1 LLEGVT
7 LAMSRTTIADTE
19 KSVRLRYRRA
29 ARATEPALCCPTSY
43 EPRYLEAIPREIIER
58 DYGCGDPTPY
68 VRPGDIVLDLGSGA
82 GKMCFIL
89 AQVVGPTGKVV
100 GVDFTDEMLALA
112 RKHQPEVA
120 RRLGYDNVVFHRGR
134 IQDLALPLDEVE
146 AYLKARP
153 LRSAAALADF
163 EAFRERLRA
172 SAPLIPADSVDVI
185 VSNCVLNLVRE
196 SEKEKLFAEMYRVL
210 KRGGRVAISDI
221 VSDEEV
227 PASLKRDP
235 KLWSGCLA
243 GAFREDK
250 FLEAFERAGFHGIQ
264 IEKFDEKPWQTVRG
278 IEFRSITVT
287 ARKGKQG
294 PCLERNQAVIYK
306 GPWKEVLDDDGHRL
320 RRGQR
325 MAVCDK
331 TYRILTQ
338 SPYASEVIP
347 LPPLKEVPLKKARG
361 FACSGDALRDPRQT
375 KGKRYRAS
383 TFARRGERKS
393 NHKTVA
399 ATRSVC
405 GPEGCC

>member
-1 LLEGVT
+1 MPRTT
-7 LAMSRTTIADTE
+7 LADTD
-19 KSVRLRYRRA
+19 SAVRRRYRRA

-43 EPRYLEAIPREIIER
+43 DSRYLQAIPREILER
-58 DYGCGDPTPY
+58 DYGCGDPTPF
-68 VRPGDIVLDLGSGA
+68 VRPGDTVLDLGSGA

-89 AQVVGPTGKVV
+89 AQVVGPKGKVL
-100 GVDFTDEMLALA
+100 GVDFTGEMLALA
-112 RKHQPEVA
+112 RKHQSEVA

-163 EAFRERLRA
+163 EAFCERMRA
-172 SAPLIPADSVDVI
+172 SAPLIPAESVDVI
-185 VSNCVLNLVRE
+185 VSNCVLNLVKE
-196 SEKEKLFAEMYRVL
+196 SEREKLFAEMFRVL
-210 KRGGRVAISDI
+210 RRGGRLAISDI

-227 PASLKRDP
+227 PAALKRDP
-235 KLWSGCLA
+235 RLWSGCLA
-243 GAFREDK
+243 GAFHEDN
-250 FLEAFERAGFHGIQ
+250 FLQAFERAGFHGIQ
-264 IEKFDEKPWQTVRG
+264 IEKYDEKPWQTVRG
-278 IEFRSITVT
+278 IEFRSVTVS

-331 TYRILTQ
+331 TYRILSQ
-338 SPYASEVIP
+338 APYAEGIVP
-347 LPPLKEVPLKKARG
+347 VPPLKEIPLKQARG
-361 FACSGDALRDPRQT
+361 FACSGDALRDPRET
-375 KGKRYRAS
+375 KGKRYR
-383 TFARRGERKS
+383 
-393 NHKTVA
+393 KTLA